1 MVIDTGIDSFEEDEQ
16 DEQIFDNSPASVA
29 EEVEAQLRNQSVAE
43 LRREEAQRARAK
55 RPPLKKRG
63 RKPKK

>member
-1 MVIDTGIDSFEEDEQ
+1 MVIDTGIDSFEEEQ
-16 DEQIFDNSPASVA
+16 VEEVVDNRPASVA

-43 LRREEAQRARAK
+43 MRREEALRARAN